1 MPLRVAANV
10 ASVPIMSE
18 SLTRLNHLLDDFD
31 RRVQA
36 VPSDAWCNQ
45 SPCAEWKAHDVV
57 VHVSN
62 NLARI
67 GGIAPTNIAPT
78 NTAPTNTGETISQ
91 AWSRTH
97 KTFKANMAKA
107 DLSQVVE
114 GPFGPMP
121 LDDLIGRL
129 ICNDVLVHTWDLAR
143 ATGGDEK
150 LNADAVA
157 GAYSGLKPLD
167 AMIRQPGIFDAK
179 IEAPAGADVQ
189 TQFLNFL
196 GRKV

>member
-1 MPLRVAANV
+1 VADL
-10 ASVPIMSE
+10 ASLPIMSE
-18 SLTRLNHLLDDFD
+18 SLTRLNHLLNDFD

-36 VPSDAWCNQ
+36 VPADAWCNQ
-45 SPCAEWKAHDVV
+45 SPCSEWKAHDVV

-67 GGIAPTNIAPT
+67 GGIAPTAE
-78 NTAPTNTGETISQ
+78 AETITQ
-91 AWSRTH
+91 AWNRTH
-97 KTFKANMAKA
+97 NTFKANMVGA
-107 DLSQVVE
+107 DLTKMAD

-121 LDDLIGRL
+121 LDDIIGRL

-167 AMIRQPGIFDAK
+167 AMIRRPGVFGDK
-179 IEAPAGADVQ
+179 IDAPAGADIQ
-189 TQFLNFL
+189 TEFLTFL

>member
-1 MPLRVAANV
+1 V

-18 SLTRLNHLLDDFD
+18 SLTRLNNLLNDFD

-36 VPSDAWCNQ
+36 VPADAWCNQ

-67 GGIAPTNIAPT
+67 GGIAPSENV
-78 NTAPTNTGETISQ
+78 ETITQ
-91 AWSRTH
+91 AWDRTMN
-97 KTFKANMAKA
+97 TFKTNMATVDLTEMA
-107 DLSQVVE
+107 D

-129 ICNDVLVHTWDLAR
+129 ICNDVLIHTWDLAR

-150 LNADAVA
+150 LDADAVA

-167 AMIRQPGIFDAK
+167 ALIRRPCVFGDK
-179 IEAPAGADVQ
+179 IEAPAGADTQ
-189 TQFLNFL
+189 TEFLTFL